1 MRDEL
6 TGLLEIFHKI
16 EEAGGNTPLSLSPP
30 PWEWPRPSLRLCRP
44 PGSTASTASSSPPAP
59 GNQAAGRRRRRN
71 RGAAARARR
80 NQQAATSQVTLAEVV
95 PPPRLPPTP
104 PCRPLRHLLSPTP
117 TSGRRRVMSLGGRR
131 CPPSPPSTW
140 TDPPLLLLLHHLPHH
155 HLHGYAMMTAR
166 TTSTAATAE
175 SVLSFVMITLAVTA
189 MVKKAWASVFIV
201 QCAVV
206 EEAWNIKIANWR
218 TSCRQRLIIQ
228 QAIPTI
234 CDIFLVIFIISS
246 IIQCSMIFTRMLS
259 LISVIGIDKKY
270 RKWEKIMVW
279 GSVSQ
284 PPMGV
289 CPNPPSSWS
298 SAEEGV
304 GTHVSQPRW
313 W

>member
-1 MRDEL
+1 MVRGPPNCAPVLVPFSSEICNKMRDEL

-140 TDPPLLLLLHHLPHH
+140 TDAPLLLLLHHLPHH
-155 HLHGYAMMTAR
+155 HLHGYAMTTAR

-189 MVKKAWASVFIV
+189 MDGEEGLGISFH
-201 QCAVV
+201 CAVCCCGRCL
-206 EEAWNIKIANWR
+206 EHQNCKLKDLLSPEAYHTASHPYHLWHF
-218 TSCRQRLIIQ
+218 SCDFHYQ
-228 QAIPTI
+228 
-234 CDIFLVIFIISS
+234 
-246 IIQCSMIFTRMLS
+246 
-259 LISVIGIDKKY
+259 
-270 RKWEKIMVW
+270 
-279 GSVSQ
+279 
-284 PPMGV
+284 
-289 CPNPPSSWS
+289 
-298 SAEEGV
+298 
-304 GTHVSQPRW
+304 
-313 W
+313 